1 MSKCVQTIFNKG
13 YSFMTK
19 IEKERIKEIVNN
31 STPKRFSIKKF
42 FGAFLVGG
50 LICLIAEII
59 NTILDTKYSP
69 EISSNITVSIMV
81 FIGSII
87 TGFGFYDKIAS
98 FAYAGTIIP
107 ITGFANS
114 MTSSALESK
123 SEGLF
128 LGILPNMFKIAG
140 SVIVTGVVSSF
151 VISSIMYIFGWY

>member
-1 MSKCVQTIFNKG
+1 ME
-13 YSFMTK
+13 K
-19 IEKERIKEIVNN
+19 IEREKIKEIVNK
-31 STPKRFSIKKF
+31 STPKRFSIKKY
-42 FGAFLVGG
+42 FGAFVVGG
-50 LICLIAEII
+50 SICLLAEII
-59 NTILDTKYSP
+59 KVVLENYTEKDLASNLTIT
-69 EISSNITVSIMV
+69 IMV

-87 TGFGFYDKIAS
+87 TGFGIYDYIAS

-151 VISSIMYIFGWY
+151 VVSTIMYIFGWE

>member
-1 MSKCVQTIFNKG
+1 MH
-13 YSFMTK
+13 K
-19 IEKERIKEIVNN
+19 IEKERIKEIVNK
-31 STPKRFSIKKF
+31 STPKRFSIKKY
-42 FGAFLVGG
+42 FGAFVVGG

-59 NTILDTKYSP
+59 NYIFLNKFEKDV
-69 EISSNITVSIMV
+69 SSNLTVTVMV
-81 FIGSII
+81 FLGSIV
-87 TGFGFYDKIAS
+87 TALGLYDKIAS

-140 SVIVTGVVSSF
+140 SVIVTGVVSGF
-151 VISSIMYIFGWY
+151 VVGTIMYIFR

>member
-1 MSKCVQTIFNKG
+1 ME
-13 YSFMTK
+13 K
-19 IEKERIKEIVNN
+19 IEREKIKEIVNK
-31 STPKRFSIKKF
+31 STPKRFSIKKC
-42 FGAFLVGG
+42 FGAFVGG
-50 LICLIAEII
+50 GAICLLAEII
-59 NTILDTKYSP
+59 KVILENYTGKDLA
-69 EISSNITVSIMV
+69 SNLTVTIMV

-87 TGFGFYDKIAS
+87 TGFGVYDKIAS

-128 LGILPNMFKIAG
+128 LGILPNMFKSAG

-151 VISSIMYIFGWY
+151 VVSTIMYIFGWK

>member
-1 MSKCVQTIFNKG
+1 ME
-13 YSFMTK
+13 K
-19 IEKERIKEIVNN
+19 IEREKIKEIVNK
-31 STPKRFSIKKF
+31 STPKRFSIKKY
-42 FGAFLVGG
+42 FGAFVVGG
-50 LICLIAEII
+50 AICLLAEII
-59 NTILDTKYSP
+59 KVILENYTEKDLA
-69 EISSNITVSIMV
+69 SNLTVTIMV

-87 TGFGFYDKIAS
+87 TGFGIYDKIAS

-151 VISSIMYIFGWY
+151 VVSTIMYIFGWE

>member
-1 MSKCVQTIFNKG
+1 ME
-13 YSFMTK
+13 K
-19 IEKERIKEIVNN
+19 IEKEKIKEIVNK
-31 STPKRFSIKKF
+31 STPKRFSIKKY
-42 FGAFLVGG
+42 FGAFVIGG
-50 LICLIAEII
+50 LICLMAEII
-59 NTILDTKYSP
+59 KVNL
-69 EISSNITVSIMV
+69 ENITDKEIANNLTVTIMV
-81 FIGSII
+81 FLGSII
-87 TGFGFYDKIAS
+87 TAFGIYDKIAT

-151 VISSIMYIFGWY
+151 IVGTIMYIFGWH